1 MCNLVFD
8 SEYTTVSHFLF
19 SWIILEEE
27 RHASSLA
34 FPWALGK
41 RSPEQLPSNV
51 LHSAMTPGADETL
64 STWLE
69 MERLLERRNRVEVNE
84 GGRKKWKEEGK
95 KMVSH
100 KDAKDIGKIWIWGSW
115 SSGKWVSITSRH
127 LTCSLY
133 MLTALETEG
142 LDFSFWL
149 ECQSEFLIP
158 GYKTGNPCEGPK
170 GNPPPESIRVR
181 KEEGGRYRR
190 VRLFFTKRHWSASHV
205 LGLPCLF
212 LPPSFPPS
220 CFHFLTFFI
229 CFILLSLL
237 SFPLGLSFNYATEA
251 INLCQTSILSL
262 RYTSGSLLFL
272 FLGCVT

>member
-8 SEYTTVSHFLF
+8 SVFTTVSHFLF

-100 KDAKDIGKIWIWGSW
+100 KDVKDIGKIWTWGSW
-115 SSGKWVSITSRH
+115 SSGKWVSITLSTSH
-127 LTCSLY
+127 
-133 MLTALETEG
+133 
-142 LDFSFWL
+142 
-149 ECQSEFLIP
+149 
-158 GYKTGNPCEGPK
+158 
-170 GNPPPESIRVR
+170 
-181 KEEGGRYRR
+181 
-190 VRLFFTKRHWSASHV
+190 LFFVHAHCIGNWRAW
-205 LGLPCLF
+205 L
-212 LPPSFPPS
+212 
-220 CFHFLTFFI
+220 
-229 CFILLSLL
+229 FILTRMWKWVPHSR
-237 SFPLGLSFNYATEA
+237 
-251 INLCQTSILSL
+251 I
-262 RYTSGSLLFL
+262 
-272 FLGCVT
+272 